1 MIKICCSKAAFKRL
15 VIKLKSEQL
24 AWLIRRH
31 AVEMT
36 HKSQASHIASV
47 LSVADIIAVLYSG
60 VANVD
65 PAFPD
70 NPNRDRVIL
79 SKGMQVPQFMP
90 PWQKTVF
97 LKRRNC

>member
-1 MIKICCSKAAFKRL
+1 M
-15 VIKLKSEQL
+15 
-24 AWLIRRH
+24 
-31 AVEMT
+31 EMT

-79 SKGMQVPQFMP
+79 SKGHAGAAIYAALAENG
-90 PWQKTVF
+90 F